1 MSCHIR
7 QKTPLD
13 SAGFSSPLELSEKAW
28 NDPNIG
34 VSDRIGDVAFSFGF
48 IEEQDADSTAEEEHI
63 SMGFPANLPY
73 NSIIRQEKIVKWMGG
88 QS

>member
-1 MSCHIR
+1 MWHSA
-7 QKTPLD
+7 
-13 SAGFSSPLELSEKAW
+13 AGF
-28 NDPNIG
+28 
-34 VSDRIGDVAFSFGF
+34 F
-48 IEEQDADSTAEEEHI
+48 EEQDADSTAEEEHI